1 MYLIIGPMQGIVVFN
16 DLVVGGVLFGMLG
29 GFIKYVIERS
39 KIAEIRNKVWGRSV
53 ERKSSLIYILPPV
66 FVLPMFCEC
75 FVHVLCVFLL
85 ISY

>member
-1 MYLIIGPMQGIVVFN
+1 MFCIIGPMQGIVVFN

-53 ERKSSLIYILPPV
+53 ERKSS
-66 FVLPMFCEC
+66 
-75 FVHVLCVFLL
+75 FL
-85 ISY
+85 